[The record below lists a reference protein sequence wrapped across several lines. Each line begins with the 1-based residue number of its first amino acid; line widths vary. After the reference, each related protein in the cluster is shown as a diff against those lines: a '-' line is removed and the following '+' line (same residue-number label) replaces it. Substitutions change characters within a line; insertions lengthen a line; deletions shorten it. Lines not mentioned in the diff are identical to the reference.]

1 MGVYAFEYLR
11 LPWWK
16 IGLVIA
22 TYQVARALANLLIP
36 FVGIVRYHV
45 LGVILGITGYSIHAF
60 SRDGISLFWF
70 AVPFIGLSEVI
81 TCMQHYVKIDYS
93 DMGLLVLRERL
104 RLQYAFNVAGTAC
117 GFLVTAMLYSFISV
131 HAAAGYGIGL
141 EAAEL
146 LCALAYLYLARYVPQ
161 SHPSNDD
168 KLKKGMHEDNGDG
181 PALQQNKRQNRPS
194 LSSLR
199 QQVTFKELNEADVQM
214 DVKLNGMDE
223 DETRMALASIASCEV
238 NFPGI
243 MRKGSALGRM
253 LSRIPSERDEN
264 DASHKT
270 KAVTP
275 WINYLIAITFAI
287 QALMIGSILSTGPIL
302 IYLIY
307 GLPLQNVGY
316 IFAGGE
322 TIGTIALMFLVSG
335 ENQKAV
341 RKFFPGPFNMIIII
355 GSLGVFALLLAAK
368 NIGLTIAAL
377 TIIMGLN
384 DFGTSLTAEAQGA
397 TVAAEDYARINMLGN
412 VARRMGNMVT
422 AVLGPIMFGIVYYLP
437 FVVFGFLTIIWIGVM
452 AFAFHLRGSQI
463 AKKLNKVSE
472 KQGHRKQVPSGLK
485 LYLKYAT
492 FVSAEHR
499 AVQE

>member
-45 LGVILGITGYSIHAF
+45 LGVIFGIAGYSIHAI
-60 SRDGISLFWF
+60 SRF
-70 AVPFIGLSEVI
+70 AVPLIGLSEVI

-104 RLQYAFNVAGTAC
+104 RLQYAFNVAGTAF

-146 LCALAYLYLARYVPQ
+146 LCTFSYLYLARYVPE
-161 SHPSNDD
+161 SHPSNAYKPKTEMLED
-168 KLKKGMHEDNGDG
+168 KGHGT
-181 PALQQNKRQNRPS
+181 PLQLNKRQNRPA

-214 DVKLNGMDE
+214 DIKLNGMDE

-253 LSRIPSERDEN
+253 LSQVPKERD
-264 DASHKT
+264 DHSSSHKT
-270 KAVTP
+270 KTVTP

-322 TIGTIALMFLVSG
+322 TIGTVALMFLVSS

-355 GSLGVFALLLAAK
+355 GSLGALALLLAV
-368 NIGLTIAAL
+368 NDIRLTIAAL

-422 AVLGPIMFGIVYYLP
+422 AVLGPIMFGTVYYLP
-437 FVVFGFLTIIWIGVM
+437 FIVFGVLTIIWIGVM
-452 AFAFHLRGSQI
+452 AFAFHVRGSQI
-463 AKKLNKVSE
+463 AKKLNKGSE
-472 KQGHRKQVPSGLK
+472 KQGHINQKVPSGLK